1 MDLADVVFGTYA
13 SWSNLVVRLGLGIV
27 FFAHGSQK
35 VLGWFGGPGLRGT
48 VAYMKQALGV
58 PAPLAALAALTELLA
73 GCGMLVGFLARPAA
87 IGIIAVMLVA
97 IANVHGKHGF
107 FINFSNTPGKG
118 HGYEFNLV
126 LIAMALAILIGGAGA
141 LSIDRLIAPWGRS

>member
-13 SWSNLVVRLGLGIV
+13 SWLSLVVRLGLGIV

-35 VLGWFGGPGLRGT
+35 VLGWFGGPGFRGT

-73 GCGMLVGFLARPAA
+73 GCGMLVGFLTRPAA

-97 IANVHGKHGF
+97 IAKVHGKHGF